1 MKKALLGKKLGM
13 SQLFDE
19 NGTVHPVTLIEAGPC
34 TVTQMK
40 TIEKD
45 GYSAIQVGYE
55 DIADRKVNKPDAG
68 AFKKAGVVPK
78 RYVREFRLEDCSQYE
93 VGTTYGADVFTA
105 GEKVDVAGRTKGRGF
120 TGVIKRWNF
129 KIKRMSHGGGPVH
142 RHAGS
147 LGMNTKPGRIVKGKK
162 MPGHYGNETVTVQ
175 NLVVVKV
182 DAEKNIIAVRG
193 AVPGPRGGLVTIKN
207 AVKS

>member
-40 TIEKD
+40 TVEKD
-45 GYSAIQVGYE
+45 GYSAIQVGFE
-55 DIADRKVNKPDAG
+55 DIAERKVNKPDAG

-93 VGTTYGADVFTA
+93 VCAIYGADVFAA
-105 GEKVDVAGRTKGRGF
+105 GEKVDVTGRTKGRGF

-162 MPGHYGNETVTVQ
+162 MPGHYGDETVTVQ
-175 NLVVVKV
+175 NLVIVKV

-193 AVPGPRGGLVTIKN
+193 AVPGARGGLVTIKN
-207 AVKS
+207 SVKS